1 MSLKAQAISGML
13 WTYSQQF
20 GIQLIQ
26 FGVSIVLARLITP
39 EEFGLIGMI
48 AVFMGIG
55 TTLFDGGLT
64 SSLIRTSSVE
74 DIDYSTVFLFN
85 FGVSILIYAV
95 FFVTAPFIAN
105 FFGQPVLTSI
115 IRVYS
120 LSFVISSLAA
130 VQNAKLTKELKFKLL
145 AIASFPGAILSGL
158 VGILLAYNGYGVWAL
173 VYSFLVQSAATTLVL
188 WLLSGWRP
196 SLQFSRQ
203 KFREHF
209 FFGSKLTL
217 SGLLDVIFTN
227 IYQLVIGKM
236 YAPAQVGYYTRAN
249 TLMMLPVG
257 NISTALNKVVFPLFS
272 KLQDDLPKLRDA
284 YRRIMLAVIFLV
296 SPVIVIMAVLAKPL
310 ILFLFGAKWEAVVP
324 IFQIIA
330 VTGILYPLH
339 LYNLLI
345 LQVRGK
351 SGLFLKLEIAKKILM
366 IALLSISLFF
376 GFDGLLWG
384 MVIFSILALF
394 INTFYA
400 GQELRYPAIQQFR
413 DVIPIF
419 LLSTSMG
426 VIIYYLAMV
435 LYSFGNFVPLAVGSV
450 VGLLFYLAVGRI
462 CKLESMSEL
471 INLINKR

>member
-1 MSLKAQAISGML
+1 MSLRAQAISGML

-55 TTLFDGGLT
+55 TILFDGGLT
-64 SSLIRTSSVE
+64 SSLIRTTEVE

-145 AIASFPGAILSGL
+145 AIASFPAAILSGL

-173 VYSFLVQSAATTLVL
+173 VYSYLVQSASTTLVL

-196 SLQFSRQ
+196 SLQFSRK

-236 YAPAQVGYYTRAN
+236 YAPVQVGYYTRAN

-272 KLQDDLPKLRDA
+272 KLQDDLPRLRDA

-310 ILFLFGAKWEAVVP
+310 VLTLFGAKWEPVVP

-351 SGLFLKLEIAKKILM
+351 SGLFLRLEIAKKILM
-366 IALLSISLFF
+366 VAVIAISIFY
-376 GFDGLLWG
+376 GFEGLLWG
-384 MVIFSILALF
+384 LVIFSILALF

-400 GQELRYPAIQQFR
+400 GRELSYSMIMQLR
-413 DVIPIF
+413 DVLPIF
-419 LLSTSMG
+419 LLSAGMAVAVYGSA
-426 VIIYYLAMV
+426 IP
-435 LYSFGNFVPLAVGSV
+435 LYSFGNFAMLIGGTAVGM
-450 VGLLFYLAVGRI
+450 LFYIAIAKIL
-462 CKLESMSEL
+462 KFESMSEV
-471 INLINKR
+471 INLIRKR